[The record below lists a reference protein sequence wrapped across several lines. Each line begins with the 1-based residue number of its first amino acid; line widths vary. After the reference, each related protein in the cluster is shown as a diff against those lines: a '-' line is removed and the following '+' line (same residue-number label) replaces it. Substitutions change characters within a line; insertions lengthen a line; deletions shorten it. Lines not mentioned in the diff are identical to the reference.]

1 MTISGIRAVLYI
13 ILKGHIL
20 NWPWKSRLSRRKT
33 RGRVI
38 QDAVGR
44 YVDRTIPEIS
54 AVEECVAVT
63 EDAAERIFS
72 IWLQGE
78 DNAPEI
84 VKACYRSI
92 RRNCSQELVVLDSGT
107 LGDWITLP
115 DYIMDKYRRGK
126 IRPAHFADICRV
138 ELLYR
143 YGGIWMDATDFATAP
158 VPDRILSEDF
168 FIYMYDP
175 EEAWGSSYS
184 YSFVQNCF
192 FRSRKGSLLVSA
204 WREAILRY
212 WEKEDAPIDYFIHQL
227 LFRKVVECNPAA
239 AAKFAVMPHESH
251 APTHRLWHSHR
262 DLPFDSTE
270 FLRLTDGVFFQ
281 KLEYKSKSARQPVP
295 GSCSDVMS
303 RMYR

>member
-1 MTISGIRAVLYI
+1 MAAMYI
-13 ILKGHIL
+13 IFKGHIL
-20 NWPWKSRLSRRKT
+20 NWPWKPRLSRRKT
-33 RGRVI
+33 RGKAI

-44 YVDRTIPEIS
+44 YVDRTMPDIFSIS
-54 AVEECVAVT
+54 EDVAGA
-63 EDAAERIFS
+63 ESSPERIFS

-92 RRNCSQELVVLDSGT
+92 RCNCTQELIVLDSET

-115 DYIMDKYRRGK
+115 DCIMDKYRRGR

-158 VPDRILSEDF
+158 VPDSILDEDF

-175 EEAWGSSYS
+175 EKNWDSSYS

-192 FRSRKGSLLVSA
+192 FRSRKGSFLAKA
-204 WREAILRY
+204 WREAIFRY
-212 WEKEDAPIDYFIHQL
+212 WEKEDGPIDYFIHQL
-227 LFRKVVECNPAA
+227 LFMKVVEGNPAA
-239 AAKFAVMPHESH
+239 AAKFAEMPHESH
-251 APTHRLWHSHR
+251 AVTHSLWQSHR
-262 DLPFDSTE
+262 DLHFDSTE
-270 FLRLTDGVFFQ
+270 FSRLTAGAFFQ
-281 KLEYKSKSARQPVP
+281 KLEYKSKSAVHPLP
-295 GSCSDVMS
+295 GSFSDVMR
-303 RMYR
+303 RMYLQD